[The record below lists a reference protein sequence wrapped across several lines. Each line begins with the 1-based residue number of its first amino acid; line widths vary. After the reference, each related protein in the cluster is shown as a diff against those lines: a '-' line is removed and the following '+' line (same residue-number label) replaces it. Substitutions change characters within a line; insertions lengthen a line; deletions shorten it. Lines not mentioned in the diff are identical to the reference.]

1 MDPNEET
8 VMLKLG
14 SLRVTS
20 YSITMGVISAVIA
33 IPVNVLI
40 VILFSKRKMRVQ
52 RMKEGESHNTTEKY
66 RVSIKDD
73 KNLSI
78 KDDKNLSIK
87 DDKNLSIK
95 DDKNFFA
102 TPEDEDDDEEKK
114 KKINGN

>member
-78 KDDKNLSIK
+78 KDDKN
-87 DDKNLSIK
+87 
-95 DDKNFFA
+95 FFA